1 MILYTQ
7 FKLGFLQTR
16 GEQGASE
23 FEWDEEDVIR
33 CTEDLCKAL
42 ESAVMAIGLTGDT
55 SNLLP
60 TFMTMQAHLLLIFV
74 RWLWNHSSTPSS
86 SQKLQLWAVCGK
98 IARTTVGCLN
108 LQLDSHVAFRQQGE
122 ALVKELLGAFLIAL
136 EIIYAHNG
144 GTAGNAEDRTREVG
158 QEMGDAF
165 ADVTLT
171 GLGFLPGLCTAVEHP
186 LYANL
191 ALAGINLLIKG
202 FIAPTTWVPILQ
214 SHLPTRSLIGR
225 VHADL
230 GTESPRVAL
239 NICLSLAR
247 TRVGAEMLQQ
257 TGIFSHLLT
266 LTKQLQV
273 GPVTLCLFRDRGTVE
288 QNALLFPLQ
297 GF

>member
-1 MILYTQ
+1 MIQ
-7 FKLGFLQTR
+7 
-16 GEQGASE
+16 
-23 FEWDEEDVIR
+23 

-42 ESAVMAIGLTGDT
+42 ESAVMAIGLAGDT

-60 TFMTMQAHLLLIFV
+60 TFMTMQAHLLLVFV
-74 RWLWNHSSTPSS
+74 RWLWNRASTISS
-86 SQKLQLWAVCGK
+86 SRRLQLWAVCAK
-98 IARTTVGCLN
+98 IVRTTVGCLK

-122 ALVKELLGAFLIAL
+122 ELVKELLGVFLIAL
-136 EIIYAHNG
+136 DIFYAHNG
-144 GTAGNAEDRTREVG
+144 GTAENAEERTKEVG

-171 GLGFLPGLCTAVEHP
+171 GLGFLPGLCAAVEHP

-202 FIAPTTWVPILQ
+202 FIASTTWVSILQ
-214 SHLPTRSLIGR
+214 NHLPARSLFGR
-225 VHADL
+225 MHADL

-247 TRVGAEMLQQ
+247 TRVGAEMLQN

-266 LTKQLQV
+266 LCKQLQV
-273 GPVTLCLFRDRGTVE
+273 DPVTLYCFKIME
-288 QNALLFPLQ
+288 LLMRMHY
-297 GF
+297 